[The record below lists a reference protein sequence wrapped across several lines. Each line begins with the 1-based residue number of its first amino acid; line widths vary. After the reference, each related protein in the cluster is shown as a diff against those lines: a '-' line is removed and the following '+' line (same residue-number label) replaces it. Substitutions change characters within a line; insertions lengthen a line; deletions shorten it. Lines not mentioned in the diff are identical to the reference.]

1 MRSSKKRHALH
12 PLLCSISPP
21 QKENATDVISHNS
34 YFVHVT
40 LSFPYKY
47 TSANA
52 EEETQA
58 VCKIS
63 LPATVPLETTSALAC
78 GTTSSLLI
86 MFTMEQPL
94 HEDNCTFISSFP
106 LLKQH
111 LCEHRFQRKNS
122 RNVEP
127 IENHRGDFAFKNL
140 HYAMFIAYC
149 HKFPNNDSVSER
161 EREVLKYII
170 MFYCLVP

>member
-21 QKENATDVISHNS
+21 QKENAIDVISHNS

-58 VCKIS
+58 VCKIKAS
-63 LPATVPLETTSALAC
+63 QLQYHLKLQVHLHAVP
-78 GTTSSLLI
+78 
-86 MFTMEQPL
+86 P
-94 HEDNCTFISSFP
+94 
-106 LLKQH
+106 H
-111 LCEHRFQRKNS
+111 L
-122 RNVEP
+122 
-127 IENHRGDFAFKNL
+127 
-140 HYAMFIAYC
+140 Y
-149 HKFPNNDSVSER
+149 
-161 EREVLKYII
+161 
-170 MFYCLVP
+170 